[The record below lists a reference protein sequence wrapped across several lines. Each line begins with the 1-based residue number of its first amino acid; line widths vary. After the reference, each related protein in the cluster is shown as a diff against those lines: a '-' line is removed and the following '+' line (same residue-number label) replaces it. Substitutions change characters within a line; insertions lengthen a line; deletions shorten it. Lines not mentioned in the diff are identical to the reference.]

1 MLDPTQKPKLTKK
14 ATMSCG
20 WTNFLFLT
28 VFLFWLLRNLPQSEK
43 FVFRRCALTQTSKEM
58 VWIQAD
64 HTSHHLRP
72 ASQQQN
78 ISHKKSGGCSGT
90 KLDCLELLTLTP
102 LKYTWCI
109 FHKLLSIFCIFVH
122 ITVWAVLKTSILRQM
137 HLEHLKKRSAVS
149 YSQMHLPIF
158 SQFWSGAKVSRT
170 RIMKWKICILHFVKR
185 S

>member
-58 VWIQAD
+58 VWNQAD

-72 ASQQQN
+72 APQQQN

-90 KLDCLELLTLTP
+90 KLDCLELFTLTP

-109 FHKLLSIFCIFVH
+109 FYKLLSIFCIFVH
-122 ITVWAVLKTSILRQM
+122 ITVWAVLKTSILRQV
-137 HLEHLKKRSAVS
+137 HLDHLKKRSLYLFLKNAFANL
-149 YSQMHLPIF
+149 LPVLVRCKGF
-158 SQFWSGAKVSRT
+158 
-170 RIMKWKICILHFVKR
+170 
-185 S
+185 

>member
-1 MLDPTQKPKLTKK
+1 MK
-14 ATMSCG
+14 C
-20 WTNFLFLT
+20 
-28 VFLFWLLRNLPQSEK
+28 
-43 FVFRRCALTQTSKEM
+43 
-58 VWIQAD
+58 WI
-64 HTSHHLRP
+64 HLRSHSWRKRQLSVVDQCFISNCFP
-72 ASQQQN
+72 VLAFEKSSTIWKICIQTLCAYSNIKRDGLDSGWSYFASSKQN

-90 KLDCLELLTLTP
+90 KLDCLELVTLTP

-149 YSQMHLPIF
+149 FSQMHLPII

>member
-1 MLDPTQKPKLTKK
+1 MDHFFISNCFPVLAFEKSSTIWKICIQTLCAYSNIKRDGLDSGWSYFSSSKTCIATTKYIPQEIRR
-14 ATMSCG
+14 
-20 WTNFLFLT
+20 
-28 VFLFWLLRNLPQSEK
+28 LFWDKTWLSW
-43 FVFRRCALTQTSKEM
+43 ATY
-58 VWIQAD
+58 ID
-64 HTSHHLRP
+64 
-72 ASQQQN
+72 
-78 ISHKKSGGCSGT
+78 
-90 KLDCLELLTLTP
+90 P

-137 HLEHLKKRSAVS
+137 HLEYLKKRSAVS
-149 YSQMHLPIF
+149 FSQMHLPIF

>member
-122 ITVWAVLKTSILRQM
+122 IIT
-137 HLEHLKKRSAVS
+137 
-149 YSQMHLPIF
+149 
-158 SQFWSGAKVSRT
+158 
-170 RIMKWKICILHFVKR
+170 
-185 S
+185 

>member
-14 ATMSCG
+14 AILSYG
-20 WTNFLFLT
+20 PIFLFLT
-28 VFLFWLLRNLPQSEK
+28 VFLFWLLRDPPQSEK

-137 HLEHLKKRSAVS
+137 HLEHLKKTQL
-149 YSQMHLPIF
+149 YLF
-158 SQFWSGAKVSRT
+158 LKC
-170 RIMKWKICILHFVKR
+170 ICQSSPSFGQVQRFLELG
-185 S
+185 